1 MAYAGMT
8 TVLAAVAATLVS
20 GTASAHGLHAE
31 TSSFAT
37 GAMHP
42 FLGLDHVLAMVAV
55 GLWAGQL
62 GGSSRLFVPVG
73 FVVAMI
79 GGAVLAIAGAAI
91 PVAEMGILASVILL
105 GLLVAARVKAS
116 VFAGVAIVAAFALCH
131 GYAHGIEV
139 PAGGSFLAYG
149 AGFVAAT
156 AALHAIGVA
165 LSVVLTSRQAATRVA
180 GAATAA
186 AGVLLALT

>member
-1 MAYAGMT
+1 MTYAGMT

-20 GTASAHGLHAE
+20 GTASTHGLHAE
-31 TSSFAT
+31 TSSFAA

-139 PAGGSFLAYG
+139 PAGGTFLAYG

-165 LSVVLTSRQAATRVA
+165 LSVVLTSRQGATRVA

>member
-1 MAYAGMT
+1 MAYAGVIK
-8 TVLAAVAATLVS
+8 VLAAIAATLVS

-31 TSSFAT
+31 TSSFAA
-37 GAMHP
+37 GAIHP

-55 GLWAGQL
+55 GVWAGQL
-62 GGSSRLFVPVG
+62 GGWSRTAIPAG
-73 FVVAMI
+73 FVLAMI
-79 GGAVLAIAGAAI
+79 GGAALAIAGAAI
-91 PVAEMGILASVILL
+91 PVAETGILASVVLL

-116 VFAGVAIVAAFALCH
+116 MFAGVAIVAAFALCH
-131 GYAHGIEV
+131 GYAHGIEM
-139 PAGGSFLAYG
+139 PGSGSLIAFG

-156 AALHAIGVA
+156 AVLHAIGVA
-165 LSVVLTSRQAATRVA
+165 LSVALTSRGAATRIA